1 MRLRRSCKL
10 QLFRRQGT
18 HMKLIKLLP
27 FLFLIV
33 CALSEAQKK
42 PSTPAPNSPER
53 KAIMNALR
61 APVEQQLK
69 RKVIFKVDELRVKD
83 GWAFLRGVPQQPGG
97 KAMDYRG
104 TPYDEARKAG
114 AFDDWICALL
124 RKQGSGSKARWRVV
138 TYQIGAT
145 DVPYDGWDREY
156 KAPSSIFGIP
166 R

>member
-1 MRLRRSCKL
+1 
-10 QLFRRQGT
+10 
-18 HMKLIKLLP
+18 MKRVMLLP
-27 FLFLIV
+27 LVFLAV
-33 CALSEAQKK
+33 CVPSEAQKK

-61 APVEQQLK
+61 APVEKQLK
-69 RKVIFKVDELRVKD
+69 RKVIFKVDELRVQN
-83 GWAFLRGVPQQPGG
+83 GWAFLRGVPQQPGD

-124 RKQGSGSKARWRVV
+124 RKKGSGSKAKWRVV

-145 DVPYDGWDREY
+145 DVPYDGWDKEY
-156 KAPSSIFGIP
+156 KVPSALFGI
-166 R
+166 RR

>member
-1 MRLRRSCKL
+1 MRPI
-10 QLFRRQGT
+10 
-18 HMKLIKLLP
+18 HLL
-27 FLFLIV
+27 LVVVLAV
-33 CALSEAQKK
+33 SASASAQKR
-42 PSTPAPNSPER
+42 PSTPAPNSQER

-61 APVEQQLK
+61 APVEKQLK

-104 TPYDEARKAG
+104 TPYQDALEAG
-114 AFDDWICALL
+114 AFDDGICALL
-124 RKQGSGSKARWRVV
+124 RKQGSGSKAKWRVV